1 MAVDNREYKDRL
13 FNFLFGSEENKAWTL
28 SLYNAVNGSNYTD
41 PSAIEITTIQET
53 MYIST
58 HNDISFI
65 IADEMNLY
73 EQQSTYNPN
82 MPVRMLRYAA
92 SLFEKYIVQTKQD
105 PYGRRQMHLPV
116 PQLVVFYNG
125 LENQPKEKTLKLS
138 DSFPEGAVS
147 DIEVTVRMINVNYGT
162 NPEFLVAC
170 KPLQEYSWLVN
181 KIREINKEQG
191 NEDIGS
197 AIDQAI
203 SAMPDDFEIKPFLEA
218 HRAEVKGMLLAEYNE
233 AEKLALVRDNA
244 WREGQAEGRTEG
256 RAEGR
261 AEGIIDTLI
270 SLVKKNLLSTKDAA
284 DQAGVSE
291 AAFTQRMSAK

>member
-13 FNFLFGSEENKAWTL
+13 FIFLFGSEENKAWTL

-58 HNDISFI
+58 HNDMSFI

-92 SLFEKYIVQTKQD
+92 SLFEKYIVKNRKD
-105 PYGRRQMHLPV
+105 PFGRAQIQLPA
-116 PQLVVFYNG
+116 PRLVVFYNG
-125 LENQPKEKTLKLS
+125 LENQPKEKILKLS

-147 DIEVTVRMINVNYGT
+147 DIEVTVRMINVNYGK
-162 NPEFLVAC
+162 NLELLSAC
-170 KPLQEYSWLVN
+170 KPLEEYSWLVN
-181 KIREINKEQG
+181 KIREINSQKDSDG
-191 NEDIGS
+191 IGS

-203 SAMPDDFEIKPFLEA
+203 SAMPEDFVIKPFLEA

-244 WREGQAEGRTEG
+244 WRDGQTEG
-256 RAEGR
+256 RAEGVF
-261 AEGIIDTLI
+261 DTLAA
-270 SLVKKNLLSTKDAA
+270 LVKDGILSVKDAA
-284 DQAGVSE
+284 LRAGVSE
-291 AAFTQRMSAK
+291 SAFKQRMTAK

>member
-28 SLYNAVNGSNYTD
+28 SLYNAVNGSAYTD
-41 PSAIEITTIQET
+41 PSVIEITTIQET

-105 PYGRRQMHLPV
+105 PYGRRQMHLPA

-125 LENQPKEKTLKLS
+125 LENQPKEKPLKLS
-138 DSFPEGAVS
+138 DSFPKGAVS
-147 DIEVTVRMINVNYGT
+147 DIEATVRMINVNYGK
-162 NPEFLVAC
+162 NPEFLASC
-170 KPLQEYSWLVN
+170 KPLEEYSWLVN
-181 KIREINKEQG
+181 KIREINSAKD
-191 NEDIGS
+191 NDSIGS

-218 HRAEVKGMLLAEYNE
+218 HRAEVRGMLLAEYNE

-244 WREGQAEGRTEG
+244 WREGQKK
-256 RAEGR
+256 
-261 AEGIIDTLI
+261 GIIDTLV
-270 SLVKKNLLSTKDAA
+270 SLVKKKMITTKDAA
-284 DQAGVSE
+284 EQAGVTE
-291 AAFTQRMSAK
+291 AAFKQTMLMSK

>member
-1 MAVDNREYKDRL
+1 MAADNREYKDRL

-41 PSAIEITTIQET
+41 PSAIEITTMQET

-58 HNDISFI
+58 HNDMSFI

-105 PYGRRQMHLPV
+105 PYGRKQMHLPA

-125 LENQPKEKTLKLS
+125 LESQPKEKTLKLS
-138 DSFPEGAVS
+138 DSFSEGTVS

-170 KPLQEYSWLVN
+170 KPLEEYAWLVDQ
-181 KIREINKEQG
+181 IRKFNSAKDSDG
-191 NEDIGS
+191 IGS

-203 SAMPDDFEIKPFLEA
+203 SAMPDDYVIKPFLEA

-233 AEKLALVRDNA
+233 VEAMEKRLLRL
-244 WREGQAEGRTEG
+244 RT
-256 RAEGR
+256 
-261 AEGIIDTLI
+261 
-270 SLVKKNLLSTKDAA
+270 
-284 DQAGVSE
+284 
-291 AAFTQRMSAK
+291 

>member
-13 FNFLFGSEENKAWTL
+13 FNFLFGSDENKAWTL
-28 SLYNAVNGSNYTD
+28 SLYNAVNGSHYTD
-41 PSAIEITTIQET
+41 PSAIEITTMQET

-92 SLFEKYIVQTKQD
+92 SLFEKYIVQTRQD
-105 PYGRRQMHLPV
+105 PFGRKQLHLPA
-116 PQLVVFYNG
+116 PRLVVFYNG
-125 LENQPKEKTLKLS
+125 LENQPEEKILKLS
-138 DSFPEGAVS
+138 DCFPEGAAS

-162 NPEFLVAC
+162 NPDFLMAC
-170 KPLQEYSWLVN
+170 KPLKEYSWLVN
-181 KIREINKEQG
+181 KIREINSAKDNSG
-191 NEDIGS
+191 IGS

-233 AEKLALVRDNA
+233 AEKLALVRDSA
-244 WREGQAEGRTEG
+244 WREGQTQGRT
-256 RAEGR
+256 EGR

-270 SLVKKNLLSTKDAA
+270 SLVKKNVISIKDAA
-284 DQAGVSE
+284 EQAGVTE
-291 AAFTQRMSAK
+291 AAFKQTMMSK